1 MTPILLTGATDG
13 IGLATARKLAG
24 RSLILHGRNEAKL
37 NAVANELKQPSELAD
52 LASLADVRALVARL
66 AKRHRKLV
74 IINNAGVASLGGGTR
89 SETKDGFELAW
100 GVNFLAGFALT
111 EGLAK
116 AGVTLEGI
124 VNVASAGQAPVDPK
138 DPNLTKSWDAWRA
151 YQQSKLAQI
160 TWSFER
166 TKRESAPINA
176 LHPGT
181 FLATNMV
188 RAGGITPQGTPE
200 SGADAIDF
208 VLTQTLSG
216 TTGTYFNVKRP
227 SAVHAQA
234 NDVDFQKWLTHYAFE
249 NTGV

>member
-13 IGLATARKLAG
+13 IGLATARKLAN

-37 NAVANELKQPSELAD
+37 KAVAGELKQPSELAD
-52 LASLADVRALVARL
+52 LASLAEVRALVARL
-66 AKRHRKLV
+66 AKQHRTLIV
-74 IINNAGVASLGGGTR
+74 INNAGVASLGGGKR

-116 AGVTLEGI
+116 AGVQLEGI
-124 VNVASAGQAPVDPK
+124 VNVASAGQAPIDPE
-138 DPNLTKSWDAWRA
+138 DPNLTKRWDAWRA

-160 TWSFER
+160 VWTFER
-166 TKRESAPINA
+166 AKRDAAPINA

-188 RAGGITPQGTPE
+188 KEGGITPQGTPE
-200 SGADAIDF
+200 SGAEAIAH
-208 VLTQTLSG
+208 VLQQTLNG

-227 SAVHAQA
+227 AAPHAQA
-234 NDVDFQKWLTHYAFE
+234 NDVEFQKWLTRYAFE